1 MCCELGA
8 FYAEK
13 GDYQEAELWYYNAA
27 FETQS
32 ILDIR
37 RSGNIALYG
46 LAQCYEKMGNQE
58 LAEKYRQA
66 AVEWKVP
73 SETEK

>member
-1 MCCELGA
+1 MQ
-8 FYAEK
+8 K
-13 GDYQEAELWYYNAA
+13 KDYQEAVLWYYNAA

-37 RSGNIALYG
+37 RSGSIALYG

-73 SETEK
+73 SEAEN